1 MCVISA
7 GVGVRGPALQ
17 PAADSVSEPPGAVQY
32 MYIHVHTCMYIHV
45 HTCGTYEQMFP
56 APVGGQNILLPS

>member
-32 MYIHVHTCMYIHV
+32 MYIHVHTC
-45 HTCGTYEQMFP
+45 GTYE
-56 APVGGQNILLPS
+56 

>member
-32 MYIHVHTCMYIHV
+32 MYIHVHTC
-45 HTCGTYEQMFP
+45 GTYEQMFP

>member
-1 MCVISA
+1 MRGCFTFASLVEGDCSLMCVISA

-32 MYIHVHTCMYIHV
+32 MYIHVARMSRCF
-45 HTCGTYEQMFP
+45 QR
-56 APVGGQNILLPS
+56 L

>member
-32 MYIHVHTCMYIHV
+32 MYIHVARMSRCF
-45 HTCGTYEQMFP
+45 QR
-56 APVGGQNILLPS
+56 L